1 MDPPVE
7 LTSNGFGTL
16 VTVALG
22 VVMVGLD
29 ATVVSIANP
38 AIGRSLDASLADL
51 QWITNAYLLAL
62 AVALSPAASSA
73 TAIGRRKVFLIGVVG
88 FVLAS
93 VGVAVVGSVTGVIVM
108 RTLQGI
114 FGGLLL
120 PNTIAL
126 LRAAFPADQLNRAV
140 GIWSAT
146 SAAAIAGAPVI
157 GGLLVERVSWQSV
170 FFSTCRSA
178 SPRWC
183 AV

>member
-62 AVALSPAASSA
+62 AVALIPGGKLGDRY
-73 TAIGRRKVFLIGVVG
+73 GRRKVFLIGVVG

-93 VGVAVVGSVTGVIVM
+93 VGVAVVGSVTGGIVM
-108 RTLQGI
+108 RTLQGGV
-114 FGGLLL
+114 GG
-120 PNTIAL
+120 
-126 LRAAFPADQLNRAV
+126 
-140 GIWSAT
+140 
-146 SAAAIAGAPVI
+146 
-157 GGLLVERVSWQSV
+157 
-170 FFSTCRSA
+170 
-178 SPRWC
+178 
-183 AV
+183 